1 MPESKAKARARAKKL
16 GFPLGNVVRASSGK
30 AKGSY
35 FIAPRGLTTS
45 KARRAYANMRSD
57 GMNKA
62 KAARIAHSI
71 EDN

>member
-1 MPESKAKARARAKKL
+1 MPESRSEARSRAKKL
-16 GFPLGNVVRASSGK
+16 GFPLYSVTKATEGK
-30 AKGSY
+30 NKGGY
-35 FIAPRGLTTS
+35 FIAPHGLTTS